1 MYDFSRE
8 PFKIVPSSGHRSR
21 FHQAKLPCTIIIFN
35 SGTSISA
42 VSITKSSGDS
52 ILTLLDETKGP
63 LYIHQELGRIIP
75 KRSSDYNEALA
86 TSRVPLVAKI
96 ESYFQSFADS
106 GGSYFIK
113 TNDHLDLTSDSGDI
127 GQKSGHFITFFII
140 FSVYIC

>member
-1 MYDFSRE
+1 MN
-8 PFKIVPSSGHRSR
+8 
-21 FHQAKLPCTIIIFN
+21 L
-35 SGTSISA
+35 GTSISA

-75 KRSSDYNEALA
+75 KRSSDYNEAA
-86 TSRVPLVAKI
+86 TSRIPLVAKI

-113 TNDHLDLTSDSGDI
+113 TNDHLDLSSESGHI
-127 GQKSGHFITFFII
+127 GQKAGHFTMFLII